1 MTTGAQELARVAEGG
16 EPAQTAIVLEARL
29 RSAVASKAARW
40 ADVETVEDEE
50 HWATSYL
57 DVLTLLITLFVV
69 LLTRS
74 TLDAEQVKVSEPV
87 EVEVT
92 AVAPPPVVVEEEAPE
107 VKDSMADLRLEGL
120 GGGVEVEAVKGG
132 VLLKIPDKILFAP
145 GRADLKKEGREV
157 LDRLVP
163 VLNARRTPIAVE
175 GHTDDVPIKTARFPS
190 NWELS
195 SARASTVVRQLQ
207 SAGVAPSRLRAVG
220 FGETRPVAGNHTP
233 EGRAKNRRVV
243 LVLSAVGR

>member
-1 MTTGAQELARVAEGG
+1 
-16 EPAQTAIVLEARL
+16 
-29 RSAVASKAARW
+29 
-40 ADVETVEDEE
+40 
-50 HWATSYL
+50 
-57 DVLTLLITLFVV
+57 
-69 LLTRS
+69 
-74 TLDAEQVKVSEPV
+74 
-87 EVEVT
+87 
-92 AVAPPPVVVEEEAPE
+92 
-107 VKDSMADLRLEGL
+107 
-120 GGGVEVEAVKGG
+120 
-132 VLLKIPDKILFAP
+132 
-145 GRADLKKEGREV
+145 V